1 MSFSAHASSLFR
13 HRGLVLGGLA
23 LLALLLAQPS
33 PASFGMGTCMLLCA
47 VSLRSWA
54 FLYLGPSGRT
64 RDPTCPSSRVV
75 GGPYRWFAHP
85 VYASNMLIAV
95 ALLVASS
102 PGVGVAMA
110 LIGPVAALYLL
121 LSARESEQLLRV
133 AVQRRERLLSA
144 RELARSERSTWLQLL
159 SFMAA
164 LSLML

>member
-1 MSFSAHASSLFR
+1 
-13 HRGLVLGGLA
+13 
-23 LLALLLAQPS
+23 
-33 PASFGMGTCMLLCA
+33 
-47 VSLRSWA
+47 
-54 FLYLGPSGRT
+54 
-64 RDPTCPSSRVV
+64 
-75 GGPYRWFAHP
+75 
-85 VYASNMLIAV
+85 MLIAV